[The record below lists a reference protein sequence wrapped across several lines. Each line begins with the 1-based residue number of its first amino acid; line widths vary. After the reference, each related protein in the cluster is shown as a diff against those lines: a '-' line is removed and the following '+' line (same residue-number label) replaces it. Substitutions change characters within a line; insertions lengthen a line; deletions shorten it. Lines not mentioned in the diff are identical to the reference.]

1 MRENILLEEG
11 VHCNLM
17 LMYDYFSK
25 IVRAS
30 LMRENVLLEEGR
42 VDCNLMLIYDYF
54 SKIVC
59 TSLMRENV
67 LLREGG
73 DLFGGGGF
81 EYLTLLS
88 YLTAVIVD
96 KTSATTSRDTLV
108 YIYFSFTVHRCVVHS
123 LLFLLLDYSRL
134 FLTILNC

>member
-1 MRENILLEEG
+1 
-11 VHCNLM
+11 
-17 LMYDYFSK
+17 
-25 IVRAS
+25 
-30 LMRENVLLEEGR
+30 MRENVLLDDGR
-42 VDCNLMLIYDYF
+42 VDCNLMLMYDYF

-88 YLTAVIVD
+88 FHQTAVIVD
-96 KTSATTSRDTLV
+96 KTLATTSRDTLV
-108 YIYFSFTVHRCVVHS
+108 YIF
-123 LLFLLLDYSRL
+123 LFYSAKMC
-134 FLTILNC
+134 FPSC